1 MSIADKVDLL
11 YESFGEIEKGNPE
24 RVFVNIYTES
34 LSVIMSFEDRPSV
47 QYFLDQILPDM
58 LNEEFADR
66 DMLAKLTRS
75 VMAKQ

>member
-1 MSIADKVDLL
+1 
-11 YESFGEIEKGNPE
+11 
-24 RVFVNIYTES
+24 
-34 LSVIMSFEDRPSV
+34 MSFEDRPSV